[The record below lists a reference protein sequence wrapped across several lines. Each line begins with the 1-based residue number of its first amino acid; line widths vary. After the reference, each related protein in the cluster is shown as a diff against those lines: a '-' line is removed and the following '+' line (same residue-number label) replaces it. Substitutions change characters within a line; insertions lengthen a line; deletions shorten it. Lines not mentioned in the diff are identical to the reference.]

1 MKMVVLHLKLVV
13 FCGKL
18 VFCMKMVLLFVRMV
32 VLCVEVVFCMKMN
45 PSVVMVLCVGLL
57 LKAHLV
63 LLAELVHVALLLDLK
78 LDEVVQV

>member
-32 VLCVEVVFCMKMN
+32 VLCVKVVFCMKMN

-57 LKAHLV
+57 LKAQLV
-63 LLAELVHVALLLDLK
+63 LAELVHVALLLDLK